1 MLRQLLIIAK
11 IIIKIILK
19 MYSELKGTWSS
30 IEKDVDYKSVVWK
43 TDKNGIPRFDFFDEN
58 YNAL

>member
-1 MLRQLLIIAK
+1 
-11 IIIKIILK
+11 

-43 TDKNGIPRFDFFDEN
+43 TDKNGIPSFIFLMKITMYYEYF
-58 YNAL
+58 

>member
-1 MLRQLLIIAK
+1 
-11 IIIKIILK
+11 

-43 TDKNGIPRFDFFDEN
+43 MDKNGIPVFIFFDEN
-58 YNAL
+58 YNVL

>member
-1 MLRQLLIIAK
+1 MGK
-11 IIIKIILK
+11 V
-19 MYSELKGTWSS
+19 YSESDITWSS